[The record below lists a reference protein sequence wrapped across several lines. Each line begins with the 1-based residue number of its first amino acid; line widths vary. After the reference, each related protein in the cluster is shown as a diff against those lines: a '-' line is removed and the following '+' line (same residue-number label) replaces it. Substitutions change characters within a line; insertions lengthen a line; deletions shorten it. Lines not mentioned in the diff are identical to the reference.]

1 MKLLMNFAYTPTSEQ
16 EARLREIWPGLE
28 LRLEN
33 LAPERLD
40 GADVEVLV
48 SELVPRDLA
57 AWPKLR
63 WVQLPSAGSNQIL
76 GHPIQ
81 ATDIAVTTAS
91 GTHAVPIAQYVTCTC
106 LMMAHR
112 MEQLLQFKPSRTWPN
127 RPALAGRPLR
137 GQTAGIIG
145 YGSIG
150 RECARQL
157 AALGLR
163 IVCLKHDPANRRA
176 TGYNA
181 WPETGDPEGRIPSQ
195 WYGPGQL
202 PELLAESDW
211 VVVTVPS
218 TPRTQGLIDTAQFS
232 AFKPGARLII
242 ISRGG
247 IVSEPALAAALRDGR
262 LAAAAVDCYVRE
274 PLPPD
279 DPLFDVP
286 NLLMTPH
293 MSGVYDGFWPRF
305 MDLVGENLRR
315 YRAGLPLLNATRR
328 HLGY

>member
-127 RPALAGRPLR
+127 RPALAGPP
-137 GQTAGIIG
+137 
-145 YGSIG
+145 S
-150 RECARQL
+150 
-157 AALGLR
+157 R
-163 IVCLKHDPANRRA
+163 IL
-176 TGYNA
+176 
-181 WPETGDPEGRIPSQ
+181 S
-195 WYGPGQL
+195 
-202 PELLAESDW
+202 
-211 VVVTVPS
+211 
-218 TPRTQGLIDTAQFS
+218 FS
-232 AFKPGARLII
+232 
-242 ISRGG
+242 
-247 IVSEPALAAALRDGR
+247 VSE
-262 LAAAAVDCYVRE
+262 
-274 PLPPD
+274 
-279 DPLFDVP
+279 DP
-286 NLLMTPH
+286 
-293 MSGVYDGFWPRF
+293 
-305 MDLVGENLRR
+305 
-315 YRAGLPLLNATRR
+315 
-328 HLGY
+328 